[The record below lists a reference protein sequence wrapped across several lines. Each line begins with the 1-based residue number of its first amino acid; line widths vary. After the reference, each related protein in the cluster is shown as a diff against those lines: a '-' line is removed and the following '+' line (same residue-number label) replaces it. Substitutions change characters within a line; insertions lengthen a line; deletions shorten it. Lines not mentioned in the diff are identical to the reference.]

1 MKKRKYRWYKVL
13 DIAKSISFGKR
24 MFLIYIIGGII
35 PFVIATFYISQQSR
49 NLILEQNKKA
59 QQEEVALIGSSIE
72 ESMEVATDVGK
83 QIYSDAAVRNIITK
97 IAQKEYKDTDEF
109 TQDCVS
115 MQFID
120 KYLEYYKE
128 EIYDIKIY
136 VKNRTIASNRY
147 FSYSGGGDIKK
158 LNWYLPTCYRN
169 GESYW
174 SYFFDET
181 KSENVIQLTRSI
193 QDSSGKTIAVLAVRL
208 NPERTVKKVIK
219 RTDNSVLVY
228 GPDDVIATNFEIT
241 NDNDFLI
248 ANLNSYRKNL
258 GTQKVVNGISEY
270 LVTYQKIYPD
280 DTGSCY
286 TIVRVQSSR
295 ALLVDFNKTNLIS
308 IVTVLLGLIMSIF
321 LILLF
326 SNLFGHRIKKLRE
339 QMHLVAVGRYK
350 EVEPIDGTDEAAELY
365 QELEQMMQDIQKLTT
380 KVVDEQVQKEKLH
393 TKQKEV
399 EFKMLASQIN
409 PHFLYNTL
417 ETIRMKAKINKEPEI
432 EELVKNLAKIMRRN
446 IQVGDQMVSL
456 QSEITLIE
464 DYLVIQNYRFGDRI
478 HSKVIVDDNVDTSIM
493 VIPLIMQPFVENAF
507 AHGLESKENDGY
519 LEVHVMQKEKDI
531 EIQIKDNGAGMN
543 YYTLGKI
550 RKALREGIHSENDH
564 IGINNVN
571 QRITILYG
579 EPYGVSIRSEEGK
592 GTCITICFP
601 AEIPQEIQ
609 KYI

>member
-49 NLILEQNKKA
+49 DLILEQNKKA

-147 FSYSGGGDIKK
+147 LSYSGGGDIKK

-248 ANLNSYRKNL
+248 ANLNSWN
-258 GTQKVVNGISEY
+258 
-270 LVTYQKIYPD
+270 
-280 DTGSCY
+280 
-286 TIVRVQSSR
+286 
-295 ALLVDFNKTNLIS
+295 
-308 IVTVLLGLIMSIF
+308 
-321 LILLF
+321 
-326 SNLFGHRIKKLRE
+326 
-339 QMHLVAVGRYK
+339 
-350 EVEPIDGTDEAAELY
+350 
-365 QELEQMMQDIQKLTT
+365 
-380 KVVDEQVQKEKLH
+380 
-393 TKQKEV
+393 
-399 EFKMLASQIN
+399 
-409 PHFLYNTL
+409 
-417 ETIRMKAKINKEPEI
+417 
-432 EELVKNLAKIMRRN
+432 
-446 IQVGDQMVSL
+446 
-456 QSEITLIE
+456 
-464 DYLVIQNYRFGDRI
+464 
-478 HSKVIVDDNVDTSIM
+478 SKR
-493 VIPLIMQPFVENAF
+493 
-507 AHGLESKENDGY
+507 G
-519 LEVHVMQKEKDI
+519 
-531 EIQIKDNGAGMN
+531 
-543 YYTLGKI
+543 
-550 RKALREGIHSENDH
+550 
-564 IGINNVN
+564 
-571 QRITILYG
+571 
-579 EPYGVSIRSEEGK
+579 
-592 GTCITICFP
+592 
-601 AEIPQEIQ
+601 
-609 KYI
+609 

>member
-1 MKKRKYRWYKVL
+1 MKFL
-13 DIAKSISFGKR
+13 HR
-24 MFLIYIIGGII
+24 MILIYLIGGII
-35 PFVIATFYISQQSR
+35 PLLVMSIYTNMQTRKMMIK
-49 NLILEQNKKA
+49 LT
-59 QQEEVALIGSSIE
+59 EETQAEELSVLSSSIR
-72 ESMEVATDVGK
+72 ESMAVLDNVARLLCSNDEILKLTTRK
-83 QIYSDAAVRNIITK
+83 YKNKTQFYSDYRKANMVMEDYINFYEQDISSINLFLDNPTVDTYDLNRINNLSYFKQSVRTQTWYKETVDCVDEGYWYFGETSGDNEKDQTMQISRAVRDDDDDVVGIVVIQIQYDKVTLNE
-97 IAQKEYKDTDEF
+97 QRQDTAILYD
-109 TQDCVS
+109 D
-115 MQFID
+115 
-120 KYLEYYKE
+120 YYWISGNCSSLDYPFLKE
-128 EIYDIKIY
+128 EIQKINKSRVTKQISYGVEEYLISYERLQMDGSDDYYSVVSVQNYQDIMAEVNQISMQAFIPEIIGMIVSALLIFAFAASY
-136 VKNRTIASNRY
+136 SNRM
-147 FSYSGGGDIKK
+147 F
-158 LNWYLPTCYRN
+158 
-169 GESYW
+169 
-174 SYFFDET
+174 
-181 KSENVIQLTRSI
+181 QL
-193 QDSSGKTIAVLAVRL
+193 
-208 NPERTVKKVIK
+208 
-219 RTDNSVLVY
+219 
-228 GPDDVIATNFEIT
+228 
-241 NDNDFLI
+241 
-248 ANLNSYRKNL
+248 
-258 GTQKVVNGISEY
+258 
-270 LVTYQKIYPD
+270 
-280 DTGSCY
+280 
-286 TIVRVQSSR
+286 RVQ
-295 ALLVDFNKTNLIS
+295 
-308 IVTVLLGLIMSIF
+308 M
-321 LILLF
+321 
-326 SNLFGHRIKKLRE
+326 HR
-339 QMHLVAVGRYK
+339 VAQGEYD
-350 EVEPIDGTDEAAELY
+350 EVERIEGNDEIGELY
-365 QELEQMMQDIQKLTT
+365 TELEQMMQDIRLLMSN
-380 KVVDEQVQKEKLH
+380 VVDEQVQKEKLH